1 MGKGAAPQEIAFPKR
16 GGVYLVDFDPVR
28 GSELGKTRPA
38 VVLQND
44 VANRWSSVTIVA
56 GITSKVGAKL
66 YPSEVFVKAPE
77 GGLTV
82 DSCAQLN
89 QVRTVDKTRLIR
101 RLGSLTPSSMQLIEQ
116 ALKVSFGLIPT

>member
-1 MGKGAAPQEIAFPKR
+1 
-16 GGVYLVDFDPVR
+16 VYLVDFDPVR

-56 GITSKVGAKL
+56 GITSKVGAKR
-66 YPSEVFVKAPE
+66 YPSEVLVQAPE

-82 DSCAQLN
+82 DSCVQLN
-89 QVRTVDKTRLIR
+89 QVRTVDKRRLIR
-101 RLGSLTPSSMQLIEQ
+101 RLGSLTPPTMQRIGQ
-116 ALKVSFGLIPT
+116 ALKISFGLITI

>member
-1 MGKGAAPQEIAFPKR
+1 MGKGAAPQAVAFPRR
-16 GGVYLVDFDPVR
+16 GAVYLVDFDPVR

-44 VANRWSSVTIVA
+44 IANRWSSVTIVA

-66 YPSEVFVKAPE
+66 YPSEVLLKAGE

-82 DSCAQLN
+82 DSCVQLN
-89 QVRTVDKTRLIR
+89 QVRTVDKTRLVR
-101 RLGSLTPSSMQLIEQ
+101 RLGSLTPSTVQLVER